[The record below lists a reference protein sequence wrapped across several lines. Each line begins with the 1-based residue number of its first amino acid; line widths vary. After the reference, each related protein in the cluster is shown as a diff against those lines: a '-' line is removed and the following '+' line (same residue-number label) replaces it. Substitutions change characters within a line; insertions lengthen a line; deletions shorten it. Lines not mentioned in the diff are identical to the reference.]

1 MSKKQVAV
9 SDPVAVA
16 EDIFRHHEEAGLSR
30 PRIVCAANRYRYID
44 DQGHEKIIV
53 VPGPRHFSTTMRR
66 LTQALIYN
74 TPNSELLEQSTG
86 VRAEIEHEQGF
97 IDQHDNYHCR
107 LVAWVIAATNSQII
121 RRCGGDGLEGH
132 GLFSENLY

>member
-1 MSKKQVAV
+1 MPKKQVRV
-9 SDPVAVA
+9 VDPVAVA
-16 EDIFRHHEEAGLSR
+16 EDIFRYHEEAGLSR

-44 DQGHEKIIV
+44 NQGHEQIAI

-66 LTQALIYN
+66 LTQALIYG
-74 TPNSELLEQSTG
+74 TPNSDLLEQSTG
-86 VRAEIEHEQGF
+86 KWAEIEHEEGF

-107 LVAWVIAATNSQII
+107 LVAWVIASTNSQII
-121 RRCGGDGLEGH
+121 RRCGGDGLDGH